1 MSTQQ
6 QFLKE
11 ITSKALLNLNITY
24 RSGNV
29 EAFKERISVTLNH
42 ADNNAFQGFD
52 TLKHIVLK
60 HEVAGAPPSIEALL
74 EDSGGNQVIWT
85 ACYINEGGTTQG
97 PFRLKGGLIISK
109 LAIEETA
116 KLTFEA

>member
-1 MSTQQ
+1 MTNQQ

-24 RSGNV
+24 RSGNI
-29 EAFKERISVTLNH
+29 ESFRERISVTLNH
-42 ADNNAFQGFD
+42 ADNNVFEGFE
-52 TLKHIVLK
+52 TLKHIVLNQ
-60 HEVAGAPPSIEALL
+60 EEGGSPPSIEALL

-85 ACYINEGGTTQG
+85 ACYINEGGTPQG

-109 LAIEETA
+109 LGIEETA
-116 KLTFEA
+116 NLTFET